1 MVMRLGKSIPS
12 VLIVLI
18 MLSSIAGCAG
28 GGLGGR
34 VVPVEPGDM
43 AKLVGTWQ
51 GTMIFPSGASWPAT
65 LLVYPNGTYAT
76 EAGAFT
82 SRGKAQLK
90 NGKLDFIT
98 SYTSGGLA
106 VDNRTGSAS
115 LVDQG
120 SSWGLVGSGWADA
133 GLYNFDFSK
142 PK

>member
-1 MVMRLGKSIPS
+1 
-12 VLIVLI
+12 
-18 MLSSIAGCAG
+18 
-28 GGLGGR
+28 
-34 VVPVEPGDM
+34 M
-43 AKLVGTWQ
+43 AKLTGTWQ

-65 LLVYPNGTYAT
+65 LKVYPNGTYAT

-82 SRGKAQLK
+82 SEGKAQLK
-90 NGKLDFIT
+90 NGRLDFVT
-98 SYTSGGLA
+98 SYTSGGIA

-120 SSWGLVGSGWADA
+120 TSWGLVGSGWADA

>member
-1 MVMRLGKSIPS
+1 MRAERPTLRFLMAAMV
-12 VLIVLI
+12 VLT
-18 MLSSIAGCAG
+18 IAGCAG

-34 VVPVEPGDM
+34 VVPVEPGDIS
-43 AKLVGTWQ
+43 KLAGTWQ
-51 GTMIFPSGASWPAT
+51 GTMILPSGVGLPAT
-65 LLVYPNGTYAT
+65 LIVYPNETYAI

-90 NGKLDFIT
+90 NGKLDFVT
-98 SYTSGGLA
+98 SYTSGGIA

>member
-1 MVMRLGKSIPS
+1 M
-12 VLIVLI
+12 
-18 MLSSIAGCAG
+18 G
-28 GGLGGR
+28 GT
-34 VVPVEPGDM
+34 VVPVEPNDL

-65 LLVYPNGTYAT
+65 LMVYPNGTYAT

-82 SRGKAQLK
+82 SKGKAQLK
-90 NGKLDFIT
+90 NGRLDFVT

-115 LVDQG
+115 LVDKG
-120 SSWGLVGSGWADA
+120 TAWGLVGSGWADA

>member
-1 MVMRLGKSIPS
+1 MRAERPTLRF
-12 VLIVLI
+12 LMAALAA
-18 MLSSIAGCAG
+18 LTIAGCAG

-65 LLVYPNGTYAT
+65 LKVYPNGTYAT

-82 SRGKAQLK
+82 SEGKAQLK

-106 VDNRTGSAS
+106 VENRTGSAS

-120 SSWGLVGSGWADA
+120 SSWGLVGSGWAEA

>member
-1 MVMRLGKSIPS
+1 LIAAAVMSAL
-12 VLIVLI
+12 
-18 MLSSIAGCAG
+18 AGCASG

-34 VVPVEPGDM
+34 VVPVQPGDL
-43 AKLVGTWQ
+43 AKLAGTWQ
-51 GTMIFPSGASWPAT
+51 GTMTFPSGASWPAT
-65 LLVYPNGTYAT
+65 LIVSPNGTYAT

-90 NGKLDFIT
+90 DGRFDFIT

-106 VDNRTGSAS
+106 VDNRTGSAT

>member
-1 MVMRLGKSIPS
+1 MRAERPTLRFLMVAMVALT
-12 VLIVLI
+12 
-18 MLSSIAGCAG
+18 IAGCAG

-65 LLVYPNGTYAT
+65 LKVYPNGTYAT

-82 SRGKAQLK
+82 SEGKAQLK
-90 NGKLDFIT
+90 NGKLDFVT

-106 VDNRTGSAS
+106 VENRTGSAS

-120 SSWGLVGSGWADA
+120 TSWGLVGSRWADA